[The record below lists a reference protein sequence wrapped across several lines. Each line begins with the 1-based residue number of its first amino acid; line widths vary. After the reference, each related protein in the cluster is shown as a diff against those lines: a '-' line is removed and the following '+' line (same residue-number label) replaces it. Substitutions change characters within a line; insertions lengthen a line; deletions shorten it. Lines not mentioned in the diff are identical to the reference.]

1 MGRKRRS
8 GKYGAGK
15 AKSGDSSSGSHPSQ
29 RHSSRPKPSALS
41 FEISEEADRA
51 FLEAMAGLDPSKI
64 PGKDLQADEDAMRS
78 ALASGARGRAK
89 TGSPDITLDL
99 HGYTLSEANDI
110 VGNKISEILVSKAGV
125 VTLRVITGKGHHS
138 GAGGSVLAKGV
149 HSYVEQRFR
158 KSIERIDSAPA
169 DVIVGNLPI
178 RGHFDVVL
186 RCL

>member
-15 AKSGDSSSGSHPSQ
+15 EKSMGSSFGSHANSPSV
-29 RHSSRPKPSALS
+29 SKAAAIS
-41 FEISEEADRA
+41 FEISAEADQA
-51 FLEAMAGLDPSKI
+51 FLDAMEGLDPSKI
-64 PGKDLQADEDAMRS
+64 PGKEEPSDADLMRS
-78 ALASGARGRAK
+78 ALSGGTRAK
-89 TGSPDITLDL
+89 GKGNSPDYTVDL

-110 VGNKISEILVSKAGV
+110 VGSKISEILVSKGGI
-125 VTLRVITGKGHHS
+125 VTLRIITGKGHHS
-138 GAGGSVLAKGV
+138 GAGGSVLAKDV
-149 HSYVEQRFR
+149 HAYVQARFR
-158 KSIERIDSAPA
+158 KSIERMDSAPA

>member
-15 AKSGDSSSGSHPSQ
+15 AKSGGSSSGLQAS
-29 RHSSRPKPSALS
+29 SSRAPKASAIS
-41 FEISEEADRA
+41 FEISAEADQA
-51 FLEAMAGLDPSKI
+51 FLDAMDGLDPSKI
-64 PGKDLQADEDAMRS
+64 PGKEEQSDEDLMRG
-78 ALASGARGRAK
+78 ALSGGARAK
-89 TGSPDITLDL
+89 AKSNSPDYTVDL

-110 VGNKISEILVSKAGV
+110 VGNKISEILVSKAGI
-125 VTLRVITGKGHHS
+125 VTLRIITGKGHHS
-138 GAGGSVLAKGV
+138 GAGGSVLAKDV
-149 HSYVEQRFR
+149 HSYVQARFR
-158 KSIERIDSAPA
+158 KSIERMDSAPA

>member
-15 AKSGDSSSGSHPSQ
+15 ASSGGSSSSAHFAPRQ
-29 RHSSRPKPSALS
+29 PKAPAIS

-51 FLEAMAGLDPSKI
+51 FIEAMAGLDPSKI
-64 PGKDLQADEDAMRS
+64 PGKDLQTDEDAMRG
-78 ALASGARGRAK
+78 ALAVGARSRAK
-89 TGSPDITLDL
+89 SSAPDITLDL

-110 VGNKISEILVSKAGV
+110 VGNKISEILVSKAGI
-125 VTLRVITGKGHHS
+125 VTLRVITGNGHHS
-138 GAGGSVLAKGV
+138 GPGGSVLAKGV

-158 KSIERIDSAPA
+158 KAIERMDSAPA

-178 RGHFDVVL
+178 RGHFDVAL

>member
-15 AKSGDSSSGSHPSQ
+15 AKSGGSSSGSH
-29 RHSSRPKPSALS
+29 SAAPRQSKAPAIS
-41 FEISEEADRA
+41 FEIGEESDRA
-51 FLEAMAGLDPSKI
+51 FLEAMEGLDPSRI
-64 PGKDLQADEDAMRS
+64 PEKDQKSDEEALRA
-78 ALASGARGRAK
+78 ALAAGTRAK
-89 TGSPDITLDL
+89 AKGGAADITIDL
-99 HGYTLSEANDI
+99 HGYTLSEANEI
-110 VGNKISEILVSKAGV
+110 VGNKISEILVSKAGI

-158 KSIERIDSAPA
+158 KSIERMDSAPA

>member
-15 AKSGDSSSGSHPSQ
+15 AKSGGSPSGAPA
-29 RHSSRPKPSALS
+29 SAPRAAKGATIS
-41 FEISEEADRA
+41 FDIGAEADQAFLDAVAVLDATKIPRKEEA
-51 FLEAMAGLDPSKI
+51 F
-64 PGKDLQADEDAMRS
+64 DEDPRRIAIN
-78 ALASGARGRAK
+78 GGNRAK
-89 TGSPDITLDL
+89 AKSNSPDHVVDL

-110 VGNKISEILVSKAGV
+110 VGNKISEILLSKDGL

-138 GAGGSVLAKGV
+138 GVGGSVLAKDV
-149 HSYVEQRFR
+149 HSYVQARFR

-169 DVIVGNLPI
+169 DVIIGNLPI